1 MCERA
6 GGRGEWHVQRE
17 VRQRFGVRAPVLI
30 GGALAVPLVGVAPYI
45 IRSLAPQLHPAN
57 SATEQ
62 LLCAA
67 AFVAVVQTAT
77 WGVRSRVGRPVH
89 MASSRAWMRG
99 AARFVLAGVPLVV
112 LLSART
118 SSAAPVFDGA
128 RAQWLALTALLP
140 ALTEELAFRGLL
152 METVNAAVAEL
163 VGSVRVR
170 AGVTLVVV
178 SLTFALAHGGITR
191 PALGWSLIA
200 ARSAAGLVFGSLALG
215 DRSLLA
221 PMLAHAMY
229 DAAVAHCW

>member
-6 GGRGEWHVQRE
+6 DGRGEWRVQRE
-17 VRQRFGVRAPVLI
+17 VRERFGVRAPVLI
-30 GGALAVPLVGVAPYI
+30 AGALVVPLVVVAPYI
-45 IRSLAPQLHPAN
+45 IRSLANQLHSTN

-67 AFVAVVQTAT
+67 AFVAVVQAAA
-77 WGVRSRVGRPVH
+77 WCVRRSAGWPMH
-89 MASSRAWMRG
+89 MANSRAWMRG
-99 AARFVLAGVPLVV
+99 AVRFVLAGVPLVV

-118 SSAAPVFDGA
+118 SSATPLIDGA
-128 RAQWLALTALLP
+128 RAQWLMLTALLP

-152 METVNAAVAEL
+152 TETVSAAVAEL
-163 VGSVRVR
+163 VGRVRVR

-200 ARSAAGLVFGSLALG
+200 ARFAAGLVFGSLAFG